1 MKPKIQTKRQLKTA
15 IFSVAWSL
23 FWTKRGAV
31 SICPM
36 TTNSERT
43 NSPTFS
49 LKRIAKI
56 AELEQHQLQ
65 ELEEIAETQRKLS
78 HKTNINVVSELF
90 AGAELRIGE
99 QTKLIREDQDK
110 VTFHLVTEDD
120 VEGIQMDTLSGNL
133 RLS

>member
-1 MKPKIQTKRQLKTA
+1 
-15 IFSVAWSL
+15 
-23 FWTKRGAV
+23 
-31 SICPM
+31 M

-56 AELEQHQLQ
+56 AELEQNQQQ
-65 ELEEIAETQRKLS
+65 ELEEIAEGQRKLS

-99 QTKLIREDQDK
+99 QTELIREDQDK

-120 VEGIQMDTLSGNL
+120 VERIQMDTLSGNL